1 MPMQCSRVA
10 ELLWKMYR
18 FHDRSKQRGNQ
29 LCVLEATLEIVK
41 WPVERPV
48 RERVARKSG
57 AEALNTAV

>member
-1 MPMQCSRVA
+1 
-10 ELLWKMYR
+10 MYR

-41 WPVERPV
+41 WPGERAV
-48 RERVARKSG
+48 QERVARKSG